1 MKWEYRTNSNSS
13 KREEILVIHKMD
25 VIKLQRIIPKSL
37 LNYLNKNADK
47 WHDKHQSGYGS
58 EKDYDKFLE
67 WYEKASLL
75 DEFLSK

>member
-1 MKWEYRTNSNSS
+1 MKWEYRTNRNSAES
-13 KREEILVIHKMD
+13 KETLVIDKMD

-47 WHDKHQSGYGS
+47 WYDKHQSGYGS

-67 WYEKASLL
+67 WDEKASLL
-75 DEFLSK
+75 AEFLSK